1 MVQCRQHV
9 VGQQHAVEC
18 SVVQEVLLLQVGLF
32 SYGAVS
38 TLCQIWTYI
47 TDPQRPIQ
55 ERPTTFRTQRKC
67 TCGPMRLASNVLPP
81 VYPILLKCRRA
92 GIAFTLFLHR
102 AGRSAPCSVGTLFQ
116 LHLHIY
122 IYIYLYQLTTYSF
135 PSCRVNRYLQYHS
148 IALQVCIRCV
158 VQTSTSKWCLH
169 LGRYASIFV
178 SPLLLSVVDIA
189 VCSLAPSL
197 LCSLA
202 RLLFPLLQMQ

>member
-1 MVQCRQHV
+1 MSDLDIHHGSPTADPGTTYYFPNTTQMHLWANETCFECLAACIPHFTEVSQGWDCLHIVPTSSRPIGSMQCRYTFPIT
-9 VGQQHAVEC
+9 
-18 SVVQEVLLLQVGLF
+18 F
-32 SYGAVS
+32 S
-38 TLCQIWTYI
+38 
-47 TDPQRPIQ
+47 
-55 ERPTTFRTQRKC
+55 
-67 TCGPMRLASNVLPP
+67 
-81 VYPILLKCRRA
+81 
-92 GIAFTLFLHR
+92 
-102 AGRSAPCSVGTLFQ
+102 
-116 LHLHIY
+116 HIY